1 MQIFLERI
9 EYTREREKKLK
20 ADWTIQMSV
29 DLCWL
34 ITANLSGEYWVL
46 TLTTCSVQIPEG

>member
-20 ADWTIQMSV
+20 ADWTIQMSL